1 MADTLVAVQEGEW
14 MQVGELVQEAVGSH
28 SPQVCTSV
36 MHVLTGYNR
45 KHGHRYQAH
54 IADRMVEEQNS
65 ARIVENNG
73 TINHIENNQGP
84 VNGDVKEQRFL
95 MGNGMSGKQIEAKCG

>member
-1 MADTLVAVQEGEW
+1 MDADNLHRRLKKIVGQVQ
-14 MQVGELVQEAVGSH
+14 A
-28 SPQVCTSV
+28 
-36 MHVLTGYNR
+36 
-45 KHGHRYQAH
+45 
-54 IADRMVEEQNS
+54 IDRMVEEQNS

-95 MGNGMSGKQIEAKCG
+95 MGNGMSGKQIEAKC